1 MNGDGISDL
10 VMRNHLDKLGYFP
23 RKVIRNENN
32 EPTNYEYEDF
42 ILMEIP
48 GGLTS
53 TYRGNS
59 EGLNLNVGLTISSGI
74 GNVSVG
80 GSAGINKS
88 WSNSKSNIF
97 ITDANG
103 DYLPDLSVN
112 NRILFNYIDFDD
124 NNITKFSS
132 SSDSTE
138 NLIVKG
144 SEITVDPP
152 ETKVENEY
160 KLPAFDV
167 VKVWEAL
174 MMGRSS

>member
-1 MNGDGISDL
+1 
-10 VMRNHLDKLGYFP
+10 
-23 RKVIRNENN
+23 
-32 EPTNYEYEDF
+32 
-42 ILMEIP
+42 MEIP

-167 VKVWEAL
+167 VKVWEAPHDGTIIIENGL
-174 MMGRSS
+174 VSQGAKVSIETDNNGFYGHGSPTSIGLVDSI